1 MIDGRT
7 PVIVGVGEASERV
20 DDPDYAALS
29 PADLGGAAARAALAD
44 TGSDVARLAAAI
56 DVVAGVRQ
64 FEISSPLGSAPFGR
78 SSNYPR
84 AVARRIGADPARAV
98 LETAGGQAPQH
109 LVNEFAAAI
118 TDGEA
123 EVVLLVGSEAIS
135 TTRHLAR
142 AEVKPD
148 WSETVEGSLEDRG
161 YGIAGLVTRHMVDH
175 GLLEPVL
182 HYSLMDNARR
192 ARLGLSRSAYAAELG
207 ALFAP
212 FTEVAAANPHA
223 AAPVARTAAELVT
236 PPEANRMI
244 AEPSPRYL
252 VARDQVN
259 QGAAVLLT
267 SVDKARELGV
277 PEERWVYL
285 HGHADLQEQGL
296 LERPEFDRG
305 PATVA
310 AITYA
315 LEVAGV
321 GLADIDVID
330 LYSCFP
336 IAVSIVCD
344 ALGLA
349 PDDPRGLTVTG
360 GLPFFGGSGNNYSM
374 HAIAEV
380 IAKLRATPG
389 AIGLVGANG
398 GMMSKYSAGI
408 YSTTPREC
416 AADRSGE
423 VQAVLASMPTAPVAE
438 RADGCATIETYT
450 VQFGRG
456 DARHALVIGRL
467 ESSGQ
472 RFLARSVE
480 GDDAFVDHLLGL
492 DQPIGTRV
500 FVESFAEGNRV
511 AVSREAMRALRPAR
525 PVGLRENYEHV
536 LVRRD
541 GHLLEITINRPEAR
555 NALHPPANLE
565 LEEIFDAY
573 FADPELWVA
582 ILTGAGSKSFCSGND
597 LMYTASGQSMYFPKT
612 GFGGITSRRN
622 MTKPI
627 IAAVNGY
634 AMGGG
639 LELALA
645 SHIVVADEKARFAL
659 SEVRVGL
666 VAAMGG
672 LVRLPRAVPKQVA
685 NAMILTGRQL
695 DATEA
700 RDYGLVSQIVPEGTA
715 LEGAREI
722 AAQILAASP
731 TSVRVSLQL
740 MSEAEAIPDPVDAA
754 TAPSSAL
761 DLLIASQD
769 TYEGLMA
776 FAEKRPP
783 VWRNR

>member
-1 MIDGRT
+1 
-7 PVIVGVGEASERV
+7 VIVGVGEASERV
-20 DDPDYAALS
+20 DEPGYAALS
-29 PADLGGAAARAALAD
+29 PAELGAAAARAALAD
-44 TGSDVARLAAAI
+44 AGVDATTAAI
-56 DVVAGVRQ
+56 DVIAGVRQ
-64 FEISSPLGSAPFGR
+64 FEISSPLGFAPFGR

-84 AVARRIGADPARAV
+84 AVAQRIGANPSRAV

-109 LVNEFAAAI
+109 LVNEYAAAI
-118 TDGEA
+118 ARGEA
-123 EVVLLVGSEAIS
+123 DTVLLVGSEAIS
-135 TTRHLAR
+135 TTRHLQKA
-142 AEVKPD
+142 AEKPD
-148 WSETVEGSLEDRG
+148 WNETVEGSLEDRG

-182 HYSLMDNARR
+182 HYAVMENARR
-192 ARLGLSRSAYAAELG
+192 APTGMTRAEYAASMG
-207 ALFAP
+207 RLFEP
-212 FTEVAAANPHA
+212 FTEVAAANAHA
-223 AAPVARTAAELVT
+223 AAPVARTADELVT
-236 PPEANRMI
+236 PSEANRMI
-244 AEPSPRYL
+244 AEPYPRYL

-267 SVDKARELGV
+267 SVERARELGIS
-277 PEERWVYL
+277 EDRWVFL

-296 LERPEFDRG
+296 LDRPEFDRA
-305 PATVA
+305 PATIA
-310 AITYA
+310 AITHA
-315 LEVAGV
+315 LEIAGAGV
-321 GLADIDVID
+321 DDLDVID

-336 IAVSIVCD
+336 IAVEIVCD
-344 ALGLA
+344 ALGLS

-360 GLPFFGGSGNNYSM
+360 GLPYFGGSGNNYSM
-374 HAIAEV
+374 HAIAQV
-380 IAKLRATPG
+380 VARLRANPG
-389 AIGLVGANG
+389 TLGLVGANG
-398 GMMSKYSAGI
+398 GMMSKYSAGV
-408 YSTTPREC
+408 YSTTPREWTP
-416 AADRSGE
+416 DRSHE
-423 VQAVLASMPTAPVAE
+423 LQALLSSMPKVPVAVH
-438 RADGCATIETYT
+438 ADGAATIETYT
-450 VQFGRG
+450 VQYGPNGRR
-456 DARHALVIGRL
+456 DALVIGRL
-467 ESSGQ
+467 EAGGQ
-472 RFLARSVE
+472 RFLARSVD
-480 GDDAFVDHLLGL
+480 GDDALVAFLL
-492 DQPIGTRV
+492 DAFQPIGHRIY
-500 FVESFAEGNRV
+500 VESFAEGNRV
-511 AVSREAMRALRPAR
+511 TLSRETMRELRPTR
-525 PVGLRENYEHV
+525 PVGLRDSYEHV
-536 LVRRD
+536 LVRRG
-541 GHLLEITINRPEAR
+541 GHLLEITINRPDAR

-582 ILTGAGSKSFCSGND
+582 ILTGAGTSAFCSGND
-597 LMYTASGQSMYFPKT
+597 LLYTASGQTMYFPKT
-612 GFGGITSRRN
+612 GFGGITSRRG

-695 DATEA
+695 NAEEA
-700 RDYGLVSQIVPEGTA
+700 LHYGLVSSVVGEGTA

-740 MSEAEAIPDPVDAA
+740 MSEAEAIADPVDAA

-761 DLLIASQD
+761 DTLIASQD
-769 TYEGLMA
+769 TYEGLTA